1 MTSPRNLFT
10 PKASKLLA
18 STLTAALIL
27 SSGGL
32 SAFAASSPSAT
43 SVSSPAPLLPAP
55 EAGLPP
61 AGTEPLS
68 PPAGAPGGPGLGGPG
83 LSGIETSDLLA
94 ALGLSASGLRTALES
109 GSSLSAIAKQQNGDS
124 QKLLQLA
131 ANAIEARLSQEY
143 KDGRIT
149 ESVYKSRLSEVSKRA
164 ASLLN
169 QTRPKPPVPGSA
181 PADTA
186 DLPPLGPGLESL
198 DRSELAGLLGIST
211 SQLASGLGSGQSLAE
226 LAGTSGTS
234 TQKLMDLVA
243 AALTQDLKKRLA
255 RGDLWADEYSAE
267 LANVQTRAA
276 DLVQHVHPQPPH
288 LRQNDK

>member
-18 STLTAALIL
+18 GTLTAALIL
-27 SSGGL
+27 STGGL

-83 LSGIETSDLLA
+83 LGGLETSDLLA
-94 ALGLSASGLRTALES
+94 TLGLSASGLRTALES
-109 GSSLSAIAKQQNGDS
+109 GSSLSAIAKQQNVDS
-124 QKLLQLA
+124 QKLLKLT

-169 QTRPKPPVPGSA
+169 QTRPKPPVHGSA

-186 DLPPLGPGLESL
+186 ELPPLGPGLESL

-243 AALTQDLKKRLA
+243 AALTQDLKERLA
-255 RGDLWADEYSAE
+255 RGDLWTDEYSAE

-276 DLVQHVHPQPPH
+276 DLVQHVHPLPPH
-288 LRQNDK
+288 LLQNDK

>member
-1 MTSPRNLFT
+1 M
-10 PKASKLLA
+10 
-18 STLTAALIL
+18 TAALAL
-27 SSGGL
+27 STGGL
-32 SAFAASSPSAT
+32 SAFAASSTAAT
-43 SVSSPAPLLPAP
+43 SVPSVQSATYSSPAPLLPAP

-61 AGTEPLS
+61 ASTEPLS
-68 PPAGAPGGPGLGGPG
+68 PPAGPLGGPGLGGPG
-83 LSGIETSDLLA
+83 LGGIETSE
-94 ALGLSASGLRTALES
+94 LRTALES
-109 GSSLSAIAKQQNGDS
+109 GSSLSAIAKQQNVDS
-124 QKLLQLA
+124 QKLLQLTA
-131 ANAIEARLSQEY
+131 SAIEARLSQEY

-186 DLPPLGPGLESL
+186 ALPPLGPGLESL

-243 AALTQDLKKRLA
+243 AALTQNLKERLA
-255 RGDLWADEYSAE
+255 RGDLWTDEYSAA

-276 DLVQHVHPQPPH
+276 DLVQHQHPLPPH
-288 LRQNDK
+288 LQQNDK